1 MSHIQTNRP
10 IRFFAIGLLIF
21 GLFACAPRAVQKKTV
36 EKPPAPKRILSL
48 TTHED
53 ADWFHVLLKSNE
65 LLTYTSVKQPSP
77 LGVILYF
84 PETVIDTPKEAYVTD
99 SDTVGTIQMSK
110 LKADTPTSR
119 IEISLKQD
127 VPYKVERDG
136 KDLKISFKKPIQT
149 ASEQTI
155 RKLETEA
162 GKAEP
167 AAEKIPTASVFK
179 SISTETSKNSLAVLV
194 KADGAVK
201 DYHSFSVDSPA
212 RIVFDLFNLKSP
224 EKKEHQLPVD
234 SDWVKRIRYYGYPD
248 RLRIVLNTSKD
259 YLTSYSATPVKD
271 GLIIRVTASG
281 RKAVTAS
288 GADREDKQPSA
299 TAADKPATT
308 EKIVSADSPTAPAW
322 VNRID
327 FSSEPRGK
335 SALIIGTTRP
345 VKFDLKKV
353 SEKKMQL
360 QLFDTRLPD
369 YRQRPLITTRFE
381 SAVDRITPF
390 HTAALKDTALVSIE
404 LRESV
409 PYLVEQTDSLLR
421 IQFEASSV
429 PPRPSDTA
437 ALPIWEKALAQK
449 PDAETAPVAPEQ
461 QSARDTGA
469 TTPSGQKPPEQSTRM
484 IPKDT
489 EISETK
495 EIPLPGSS
503 KKKFTGEKIAL
514 DFYETDIKNVF
525 RILREVSGQNFA
537 VDPDVAGKVTISL
550 SNPVPW
556 DAVLDLILRM
566 NQLAKVEKAGII
578 RIAKRETLNSEL
590 AAEQAAT
597 ANEIQ
602 AKEQIKALEPLVTE
616 YISINYANAEA
627 DVMPHI
633 VVTPDRGTVSVD
645 ARNNQIII
653 TDTKEMLEKAK
664 KTIREID
671 QVTPQVLIEAR
682 VVEAAST
689 FSRELGATF
698 SVQIT
703 DILTKELGNGII
715 PEGKSDLNMSATNP
729 IAQPLGQIG
738 VDFTKLTGTPLQIS
752 ATLLAAETE
761 GQVKIISSPKVLT
774 LDNKTARIRQGT
786 QVPIPRLDDSGNT
799 VIDYKDV
806 DLDLEVTPHVTP
818 DRRISMEIK
827 ITNNEIGQEINAQT
841 SFTTK
846 EATTELLV
854 NDGETIV
861 IGGIRKTKRDENES
875 GVPGLMKVPLL
886 GWLFKTQKRSEE
898 LQELLIFIT
907 PRIVQLEQ
915 RDKLKQF
922 STSAQ

>member
-1 MSHIQTNRP
+1 MIHIQIKHP
-10 IRFFAIGLLIF
+10 IRFFAIGLLIL
-21 GLFACAPRAVQKKTV
+21 GLFACAPRAVQKQAV

-84 PETVIDTPKEAYVTD
+84 PETVIDTPKAAYVTD
-99 SDTVGTIQMSK
+99 SDTVGAIQMSK

-149 ASEQTI
+149 ASEQTT
-155 RKLETEA
+155 RKLAAETTT
-162 GKAEP
+162 AEP
-167 AAEKIPTASVFK
+167 VAEKAPAASVFK
-179 SISTETSKNSLAVLV
+179 SISTETTENSLEVSV
-194 KADGAVK
+194 KADGAVR

-224 EKKEHQLPVD
+224 EKKEQQVPVD

-281 RKAVTAS
+281 RKAVTAP
-288 GADREDKQPSA
+288 GIDHEDRQSSV

-308 EKIVSADSPTAPAW
+308 EKIASAGSPTAPAW

-335 SALIIGTTRP
+335 SAVIIGTTRP
-345 VKFDLKKV
+345 VKFDLKKI

-409 PYLVEQTDSLLR
+409 PYLVEQTDSVLR

-429 PPRPSDTA
+429 LPRPADAA
-437 ALPIWEKALAQK
+437 ALPTWEKALAQK
-449 PDAETAPVAPEQ
+449 PDAAAAPVAPEQ
-461 QSARDTGA
+461 QSVQDTGA
-469 TTPSGQKPPEQSTRM
+469 TPSGQKPPEQSRRT
-484 IPKDT
+484 IPQDLET
-489 EISETK
+489 SETQ
-495 EIPLPGSS
+495 ETPLPGSS

-525 RILREVSGQNFA
+525 RILREVSGKNFA
-537 VDPDVAGKVTISL
+537 VDPGVEGKVTISL

-556 DAVLDLILRM
+556 DAVLDLILGM
-566 NQLAKVEKAGII
+566 NQLAKVEEAGII
-578 RIAKRETLNSEL
+578 RIAKRETLSSES

-597 ANEIQ
+597 ANEMQ
-602 AKEQIKALEPLVTE
+602 AKEQIKALEPLLTE
-616 YISINYANAEA
+616 YIPINYANAEA
-627 DVMPHI
+627 DVLPHI
-633 VVTPDRGTVSVD
+633 VVTPDRGSVTVD
-645 ARNNQIII
+645 GRNNQIII

-664 KTIREID
+664 NTIREID

-689 FSRELGATF
+689 FSRELGATL

-715 PEGKSDLNMSATNP
+715 PEGKTDLNMSAANP
-729 IAQPLGQIG
+729 VLQPLGQIG
-738 VDFTKLTGTPLQIS
+738 IDFTKLVGTPLNIS
-752 ATLLAAETE
+752 ATLLAAESA

-774 LDNKTARIRQGT
+774 LDNKTAKIRQGT
-786 QVPIPRLDDSGNT
+786 QVPVPFLDDSGNT
-799 VIDYKDV
+799 VIEYKDV
-806 DLDLEVTPHVTP
+806 DLELEVTPHVTP
-818 DRRISMEIK
+818 DRRISMAIK
-827 ITNNEIGQEINAQT
+827 ITNNEIGQPINDSI

-861 IGGIRKTKRDENES
+861 IGGIRKTKKDESES

-886 GWLFKTQKRSEE
+886 GWFFKTQTRSED

-915 RDKLKQF
+915 RDKLKRF
-922 STSAQ
+922 STSVQ